1 MPRESR
7 HPNVADDQTG
17 PGLRREAGDRSFD
30 WVDAPT
36 NRTWSDVA
44 HERLLATTAVVT
56 SDGEPFLD
64 EIPRTPRAERVL
76 LDWCVHLVERLGG
89 RGALEMASYY
99 RDIGWIGDEPH
110 DTIRERVV
118 SFTVPS
124 DFEDA
129 PTEEDHVRSFSYVAR
144 LSAMAE
150 SE

>member
-7 HPNVADDQTG
+7 HPTDADGPTG
-17 PGLRREAGDRSFD
+17 PGLRRNSGARSFD

-36 NRTWSDVA
+36 NRAWSDVA
-44 HERLLATTAVVT
+44 HERLLATTAAVT

-118 SFTVPS
+118 SFTVPA

-144 LSAMAE
+144 LSAMTE

>member
-7 HPNVADDQTG
+7 HPADADDPTG
-17 PGLRREAGDRSFD
+17 SRPRRGTGDRTFD
-30 WVDAPT
+30 WADPPT
-36 NRTWSDVA
+36 NRTWRDVA
-44 HERLLATTAVVT
+44 HERLLATTAAVT

-64 EIPRTPRAERVL
+64 DVPRTPRAERVL

-89 RGALEMASYY
+89 RGALEMVSYY
-99 RDIGWIGDEPH
+99 RDIGWIGDGAH
-110 DTIRERVV
+110 DAIRERVV
-118 SFTVPS
+118 SFTVPA

-150 SE
+150 SD